1 MAESDTLW
9 TLLAQSADPAV
20 ATSLK
25 SVVEKGEDI
34 ALNRINPLVF
44 AARHGHEEEPVIS
57 ALVHAARLGIFDL
70 SWNVLCSSC
79 GGVLETGGGL
89 KTIDRREY
97 FCAFCAQNNEPT
109 LDEMVEVTFTVNPR
123 IRRIA
128 AHDPEG
134 LPLAE
139 YMRQV
144 FFGSGADLPD
154 DIEAAINAVT
164 LDVMDLAPGEKAAM
178 SLTLPEG
185 FIVLLDPV
193 THSTLFLDVKG
204 EPTQERRNVSLV
216 FSDLHAHAGTLSLQP
231 GPARISLENRSAK
244 RTIPGLWVSGEA
256 MHQNLGQRR
265 PFLTATRLLSNQ
277 IFRDLYHN
285 GTLDKDQRF
294 KITNLTFL
302 FTDLR
307 GSTALYDRI
316 GDLAAY
322 DLVRDHFAALLTS
335 VATEGG
341 AVVKTIG
348 DAVMATFP
356 TPDRAVRAAMKM
368 RGAMREINVARG
380 SEDLA
385 LNIGLHEGPCLA
397 VMLDERQDY
406 FGQTVNVAARVQG
419 LADPSAILV
428 TKSIVES
435 AEVARLLAEAGLAAN
450 ERSSTLRGVSEP
462 VSVYE
467 LRLTQGESRG
477 DDIESRRLY
486 A

>member
-1 MAESDTLW
+1 MAEIDTLW
-9 TLLAQSADPAV
+9 TLLAQSADPKV
-20 ATSLK
+20 ADSLK
-25 SVVEKGEDI
+25 SLVETGEEV

-44 AARHGHEEEPVIS
+44 AAKRGHGEEAVIS
-57 ALVHAARLGIFDL
+57 TLVHAARLGIFDL

-79 GGVLETGGGL
+79 GGVLEAGGGL

-97 FCAFCAQNNEPT
+97 FCAFCAQQNEPT
-109 LDEMVEVTFTVNPR
+109 LDELVEVTFTVNPR

-128 AHDPEG
+128 AHDPEA

-144 FFGSGADLPD
+144 FFGSGVDLPD
-154 DIEAAINAVT
+154 DIAAAVNEVT
-164 LDVMDLAPGEKAAM
+164 LDVMDLGPGEKAAM
-178 SLTLPEG
+178 SLALPEG
-185 FIVLLDPV
+185 FIIVFDPV

-204 EPTQERRNVSLV
+204 APTQERRNVSLV
-216 FSDLHAHAGTLSLQP
+216 FSDVHAHAGTLTMQP

-244 RTIPGLWVSGEA
+244 RTIPGVWVSGEA
-256 MHQNLGQRR
+256 MSRNLGRRR

-277 IFRDLYHN
+277 TFRDLYRT
-285 GTLDKDQRF
+285 GTLDKEQRF
-294 KITNLTFL
+294 KITSLTFL
-302 FTDLR
+302 FTDLK

-316 GDLAAY
+316 GDLAAF
-322 DLVRDHFAALLTS
+322 DLVRDHFSALLTS
-335 VATEGG
+335 VAAEGG

-368 RGAMREINVARG
+368 RGAMRQINEARG
-380 SEDLA
+380 KDDLA
-385 LNIGLHEGPCLA
+385 LNIGLHGGPCLA

-419 LADPSAILV
+419 LADPTAILV
-428 TKSIVES
+428 TKPIVDS
-435 AEVARLLAEAGLAAN
+435 AEVSHLLAQAGMAAT
-450 ERSSTLRGVSEP
+450 ERQSTLRGVSEP

-467 LRLTQGESRG
+467 LR
-477 DDIESRRLY
+477 
-486 A
+486 